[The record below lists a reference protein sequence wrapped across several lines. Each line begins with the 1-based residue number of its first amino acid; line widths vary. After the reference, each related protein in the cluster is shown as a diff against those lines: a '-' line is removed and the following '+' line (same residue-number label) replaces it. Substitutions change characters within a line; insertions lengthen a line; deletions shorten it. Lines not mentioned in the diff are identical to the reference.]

1 MVDEK
6 IIVYF
11 CCCLFCLFCLFVF
24 CQVSYTDLD
33 LRRQWPLNTNG
44 ERTISETC
52 KMKKKKKKKK
62 NFIPSVEIITTSNLP
77 VTIYRLEAI
86 T

>member
-6 IIVYF
+6 IIVF
-11 CCCLFCLFCLFVF
+11 FFLLLVLFVLFVFF

-52 KMKKKKKKKK
+52 KMKKKTKKQ
-62 NFIPSVEIITTSNLP
+62 FCIV
-77 VTIYRLEAI
+77 
-86 T
+86 